1 MTYRRTSPNR
11 RPRPPA
17 NRLARTAVLA
27 ARQYAPG
34 GQAGRHSCIRRT
46 WDRLKVAVLA
56 TRPAG
61 SVGPSRTGRPVP
73 AYRPQA
79 WDLHPANRLGRV
91 PPVQQIIPY
100 LEPAG
105 LEYRFRVF
113 DRQAIWTCATAIGF
127 DTFPCQPSPRAV
139 TLTQLRFASLTVVS
153 LREDLHPQ
161 DRAHAGRTK
170 KRPPTGGRFARTA
183 VKRQAEARLLRRAIK
198 PTRPRPASIMA

>member
-1 MTYRRTSPNR
+1 MVDLSKNFSKSTSTTTRQPSCTYRCACS
-11 RPRPPA
+11 
-17 NRLARTAVLA
+17 TAVCA
-27 ARQYAPG
+27 G
-34 GQAGRHSCIRRT
+34 GQAGSHNCIRRT
-46 WDRLKVAVLA
+46 WDRLEVAVLA

-170 KRPPTGGRFARTA
+170 NGPQPGA
-183 VKRQAEARLLRRAIK
+183 VSPEQQ
-198 PTRPRPASIMA
+198 